1 MVFLLSQGKKK
12 NVDHRDVSVQYD
24 MLMFR
29 PQNDFSLAT
38 LTILMQFSGYL
49 HFLFLLSEIISLQI
63 LALFTFYYTKTSD

>member
-1 MVFLLSQGKKK
+1 MDFLLSKEKKK
-12 NVDHRDVSVQYD
+12 NVDHRDVSVQCD

-38 LTILMQFSGYL
+38 LTILMQFSRYL

-63 LALFTFYYTKTSD
+63 LASYVISSEKMFL

>member
-1 MVFLLSQGKKK
+1 MVFLFSQGKKK
-12 NVDHRDVSVQYD
+12 NVDHRDVSVQCD

-38 LTILMQFSGYL
+38 LIILMQFSGYL
-49 HFLFLLSEIISLQI
+49 HFLFLLSEIIYLQI